1 MDTPK
6 GFVEAL
12 FDLSFS
18 EFITTR
24 LVKILY
30 ILGMFLAGVGALL
43 TILGGIRA
51 GAAAGLL
58 ALGLAVLMFFVI
70 VIALRVW
77 LELVI
82 VIFRIA
88 ETLREIAKK

>member
-1 MDTPK
+1 MDAPK

-30 ILGMFLAGVGALL
+30 ILGMVLAGVGALL

-58 ALGLAVLMFFVI
+58 ALGLAVLMFFVT

-88 ETLREIAKK
+88 ETLREIANK